1 VITLKNDWKSSRTF
15 QNRKIVQASTLG
27 PNKHKRGRLR
37 YREILNAFLKLK
49 TFEKMAALF
58 KNKAMVQASSLGT
71 DKHKRGRLRYLG
83 ELSLFYYNLI
93 KNINFDSKID
103 LIL

>member
-1 VITLKNDWKSSRTF
+1 MIGKVTALLKN
-15 QNRKIVQASTLG
+15 RKMVQAPSIG

-49 TFEKMAALF
+49 TFEKMVALF
-58 KNKAMVQASSLGT
+58 KNKTMVQASSLGT